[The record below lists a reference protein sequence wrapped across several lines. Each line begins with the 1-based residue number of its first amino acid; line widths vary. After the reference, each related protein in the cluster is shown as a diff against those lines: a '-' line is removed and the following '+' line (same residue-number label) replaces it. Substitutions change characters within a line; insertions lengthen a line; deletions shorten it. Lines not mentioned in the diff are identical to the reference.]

1 MSRTVAL
8 TADLMDASK
17 LTGAL
22 PDVELLRSVAAAA
35 GATCI
40 VVDVGRYGEAIGE
53 LRAIAP
59 DARIVA
65 YGRHD
70 DPDAL
75 TAARVAGA
83 DDAMPRSR
91 FFRDPAAAV
100 APG

>member
-1 MSRTVAL
+1 VTRTVAL
-8 TADLMDASK
+8 TGDLLDGSK

-22 PDVELLRSVAAAA
+22 PDVELVRTVAAAA
-35 GATCI
+35 GAGCI
-40 VVDVGRYGEAIGE
+40 IVDVGRFGDAIAE
-53 LRAIAP
+53 LRAILP

-75 TAARVAGA
+75 SAALAAGA
-83 DDAMPRSR
+83 NEAMPRSR